1 MATQSH
7 TQLTFVPDDFYC
19 PISGDLMVD
28 PVSDSAG
35 HTYEKDQIMRWLQMK
50 QTSPITNLPL
60 HDSDL
65 SPNLAM
71 KRSIEA
77 IRGKLSADQLK
88 VDSRIAEMEH
98 KPFIDTM
105 DLTEVKTYYHD
116 SKLIVSVTVPDVD
129 VRPPV
134 DLVLCIDV
142 SGSMG
147 TEATLKGS
155 SGETIHN
162 GISVLSLT
170 IAAAKTIISSLN
182 EHDNL
187 SVVTYTD
194 KAKTI
199 IQSMSC
205 TDTNKATMNIQLD
218 QLRPLNTTNIWSGI
232 QLSMDILRSTSPE
245 CRNKSIFLLTDGV
258 PNIVPPRGHEA
269 MIEKYKRQNNFICPI
284 NCYGF
289 GYDLDS
295 PLLDTISRMTGGDG
309 YAFIPDSS
317 LLGNIFIH
325 GISNLLTTAMTNK
338 EINITL
344 CRDVQFT
351 DRTQEKSFIINSLK
365 YGQTRDFIFDIEG
378 EDDDNDFAIVSMLV
392 GDEPIVSEEVVL
404 PDINYFHN
412 VLYRHRAIDVMD
424 SCHKLQKFNEAEQVK
439 RLINPFIQSLQ
450 EDLSLKASPFIQ
462 DMLVDFEGQVR
473 ESLNMTAQ
481 GLREDWYTK
490 WGKHYLP
497 SLISAY
503 QNQLCVNFK
512 DKGISH
518 FGGSL
523 FKSIRDEVSDI
534 FDTLPP
540 PKQDIKHTTY
550 RGGHTRGGQ
559 TRGGQTRNMASA
571 PVNMRAYNNPTGGC
585 CSHHSLIQDDNMI
598 NIPVKDLT
606 KGSKVMTYDENG
618 YYTPSEIECVI
629 RTTCPGEN
637 ALMVQIDDLQ
647 ITPYHPIKKNNKWVF
662 PIMLGQLDLI
672 NTPYM
677 YSFVTKNRKSVIIN
691 DYIYATWGHELKGN
705 VIEHEYYGSKVID
718 DIKKFPGYKK
728 GLVCL
733 ENNMIKRG
741 KDNKV
746 CKIEQNLSYAC
757 L

>member
-1 MATQSH
+1 MSMESNSQKI
-7 TQLTFVPDDFYC
+7 FVPDDFYC
-19 PISGDLMVD
+19 PISGDLMVN

-35 HTYEKDQIMRWLQMK
+35 HTYEREQIMRWLQMK

-60 HDSDL
+60 LESEL

-71 KRSIEA
+71 KRSIES
-77 IRGKLSADQLK
+77 IRNKLSSDQLK
-88 VDSRIAEMEH
+88 VNSRIAEMEH
-98 KPFIDTM
+98 KPFTDTL
-105 DLTEVKTYYHD
+105 DLTEIKTYYHD
-116 SKLIVSVTVPDVD
+116 SKLIVSVNVPDVD

-170 IAAAKTIISSLN
+170 IAAAKTIIGSLN

-218 QLRPLNTTNIWSGI
+218 QLRPLNTTNIWAGI

-269 MIEKYKRQNNFICPI
+269 MIEKYQRQNNFICPI

-344 CRDVQFT
+344 CRDVRFI
-351 DRTQEKSFIINSLK
+351 DKTQEKSFIINSLK

-378 EDDDNDFAIVSMLV
+378 DDDDNDFAIVSMLV

-404 PDINYFHN
+404 PDINYFN
-412 VLYRHRAIDVMD
+412 SVLYRHKAIDMMD
-424 SCHKLQKFNEAEQVK
+424 RCHKLQKFNEKEQVK
-439 RLINPFIQSLQ
+439 QLINPFIQEIQ
-450 EDLSLKASPFIQ
+450 GDLSLKASPFIQ

-534 FDTLPP
+534 FDSLPP
-540 PKQDIKHTTY
+540 PKQDIKHSTY
-550 RGGHTRGGQ
+550 IHGPTRGISRQ
-559 TRGGQTRNMASA
+559 A
-571 PVNMRAYNNPTGGC
+571 PIDMRSYNNPTGGC
-585 CSHHSLIQDDNMI
+585 CSHNSLIMNDKFKYIRVRDVKKGDKIMTIDEDN
-598 NIPVKDLT
+598 NYIP
-606 KGSKVMTYDENG
+606 SI
-618 YYTPSEIECVI
+618 IECVI
-629 RTTCPGEN
+629 RTNCHHGQ
-637 ALMVQIDDLQ
+637 LFMIKIDDLE
-647 ITPYHPIKKNNKWVF
+647 ITPYHPIRKESSNWCF
-662 PIMLGQLDLI
+662 PMFMGNPKII

-677 YSFVTKNRKSVIIN
+677 YTFIIKNRKSVKIN
-691 DYIYATWGHELKGN
+691 DYIFATWGHEIQKDIIHHNYFGTQR
-705 VIEHEYYGSKVID
+705 VID
-718 DIKKFPGYKK
+718 DMKQFPTYND

-733 ENNMIKRG
+733 DKYMFKHGE
-741 KDNKV
+741 DNKI
-746 CKIEQNLSYAC
+746 CKIEFEYPYANL
-757 L
+757 

>member
-1 MATQSH
+1 MMATQ
-7 TQLTFVPDDFYC
+7 QTFVPDDFYC

-28 PVSDSAG
+28 PVSDPAG
-35 HTYEKDQIMRWLQMK
+35 HTYEKDQIIRWLHMK

-60 HDSDL
+60 LEAEL

-71 KRSIEA
+71 KRSIES
-77 IRGKLSADQLK
+77 IRSKLSADQLK

-98 KPFIDTM
+98 KPFTDTL
-105 DLTEVKTYYHD
+105 DQTDIKTYYHD
-116 SKLIVSVTVPDVD
+116 SKLIVSVSVPDVD

-170 IAAAKTIISSLN
+170 IAAAKTIIGSLN
-182 EHDNL
+182 EHDNI

-199 IQSMSC
+199 IGNMSC
-205 TDTNKATMNIQLD
+205 SDTNKATMNIQLD
-218 QLRPLNTTNIWSGI
+218 QLRPLNTTNIWAGI

-269 MIEKYKRQNNFICPI
+269 MIDKYQRQNKFMCPI

-295 PLLDTISRMTGGDG
+295 PLLDTISKMTGGDG

-325 GISNLLTTAMTNK
+325 GISNLLTNALTNK
-338 EINITL
+338 EVVITL
-344 CRDVQFT
+344 CRDVRFK
-351 DRTQEKSFIINSLK
+351 DRSQEKSFVINSLK

-378 EDDDNDFAIVSMLV
+378 GDDDNDFAIVSMLI
-392 GDEPIVSEEVVL
+392 GDEPIVSEEVML
-404 PDINYFHN
+404 PDINYYHS
-412 VLYRHRAIDVMD
+412 VLYRHKAIDIMQN
-424 SCHKLQKFNEAEQVK
+424 CHNLQKFNECGHVK
-439 RLINPFIQSLQ
+439 QLINLFITDIRG
-450 EDLSLKASPFIQ
+450 DLSLQACPFIQ
-462 DMLVDFEGQVR
+462 DMLVDFEGQIR

-481 GLREDWYTK
+481 GKRDDWYTK
-490 WGKHYLP
+490 WGQHYLL
-497 SLISAY
+497 SLMSAY
-503 QNQLCVNFK
+503 KNQLCINFK

-523 FKSIRDEVSDI
+523 FKSIRDIVSDI
-534 FDTLPP
+534 FDSLPP
-540 PKQDIKHTTY
+540 PKQDIKHATY
-550 RGGHTRGGQ
+550 RGGSRGGSRGSVQ
-559 TRGGQTRNMASA
+559 TQA
-571 PVNMRAYNNPTGGC
+571 PVNMRSYNNASGGC
-585 CSHHSLIQDDNMI
+585 CSHHSLILDDNMI
-598 NIPVKDLT
+598 NIPVKDLK
-606 KGSKVMTYDENG
+606 KGDKVMTYDENG

-637 ALMVQIDDLQ
+637 ALMIQIDDLQ
-647 ITPYHPIKKNNKWVF
+647 ITPYHPIKKNDQWVF
-662 PIMLGQLDLI
+662 PIMLGKLDII
-672 NTPYM
+672 NTPYI
-677 YSFVTKNRKSVIIN
+677 YSFITKNRKSVIIN
-691 DYIYATWGHELKGN
+691 DYIYATWGHELTGN
-705 VIEHEYYGSKVID
+705 VIEHEYYGSKVIQD
-718 DIKKFPGYKK
+718 VKKFPGYKQ

-733 ENNMIKRG
+733 ENNMIKRD

-746 CKIEQNLSYAC
+746 CKIEQNLCYAC